1 MKNYF
6 LYTVI
11 ALIAWSFKAD
21 AQSFGSQTGSF
32 NDIPRPVRLWPTSG
46 GYNVLNINN
55 TSGEELSYIIIS
67 TSGSVV
73 LKGVASK
80 GISFLELGSMP
91 GGLYYAEFNGR
102 RGGCTVIKFV
112 R

>member
-6 LYTVI
+6 LYSVI

-21 AQSFGSQTGSF
+21 AQAIGGQGGSF
-32 NDIPRPVRLWPTSG
+32 NDIPRTVRLWPTSG

-55 TSGEELSYIIIS
+55 TSPEELDYKVIS
-67 TSGSVV
+67 ASGAVV
-73 LKGVASK
+73 LKGVAIK
-80 GISFLELGSMP
+80 GISFLELGSITP
-91 GGLYYAEFNGR
+91 GLYYAEFNGR
-102 RGGCTVIKFV
+102 QGGCTVIKFV